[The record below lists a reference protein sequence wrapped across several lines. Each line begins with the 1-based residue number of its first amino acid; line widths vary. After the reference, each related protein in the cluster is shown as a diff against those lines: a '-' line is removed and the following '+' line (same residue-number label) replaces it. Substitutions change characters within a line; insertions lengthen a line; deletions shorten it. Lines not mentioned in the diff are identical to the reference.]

1 MQIKQKQIHTNTLTI
16 HHQCLPKSAICWVY
30 LHVSYRWWGRCAD
43 ATYMILTHMH
53 TTQVLPSLSNFTTWN
68 IYPVHCV
75 CTHFFFYKV
84 IECLHYWSSIKAHLH
99 AKSICIEN
107 SYNFETKLQ
116 YTALCAFQSVFNR
129 LSQKRMYWNK
139 TEACWT
145 TAIHKNSNMSIKICY
160 TIWRNHLVSR
170 TFWIEPASCSGL

>member
-1 MQIKQKQIHTNTLTI
+1 MCCTDGEADVQTQHTWHSHTSTRHKSC
-16 HHQCLPKSAICWVY
+16 HHY
-30 LHVSYRWWGRCAD
+30 LISLLEIY
-43 ATYMILTHMH
+43 ILYT
-53 TTQVLPSLSNFTTWN
+53 
-68 IYPVHCV
+68 V
-75 CTHFFFYKV
+75 CTHNFFYKV
-84 IECLHYWSSIKAHLH
+84 IEWLHYRLSIKAHLH

-107 SYNFETKLQ
+107 KCYNFETKLQ
-116 YTALCAFQSVFNR
+116 YTVLCAFQSVFNR

-145 TAIHKNSNMSIKICY
+145 TAIHKNSNMSIKFCY